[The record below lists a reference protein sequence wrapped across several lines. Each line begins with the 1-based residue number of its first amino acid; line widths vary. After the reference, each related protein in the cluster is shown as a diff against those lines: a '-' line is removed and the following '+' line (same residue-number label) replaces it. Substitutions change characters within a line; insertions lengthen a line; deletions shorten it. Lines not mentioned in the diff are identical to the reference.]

1 MDRSRYLSILGI
13 SASLPL
19 ARPEEETGPIGNDI
33 YLDLVKVSEQAAVES
48 LPKQQADGGLRDEHE
63 ILQPEATAS
72 FLLSLNAL
80 FLAPQVG
87 LPSRRRTTL
96 AGCHVLLD
104 RFHALN
110 ETVQFAAL

>member
-19 ARPEEETGPIGNDI
+19 AQPEEETGPIGNDI

-48 LPKQQADGGLRDEHE
+48 LPKQQADGGLRDKHE

-72 FLLSLNAL
+72 FLLSLTAM
-80 FLAPQVG
+80 FLAPQSG
-87 LPSRRRTTL
+87 YYFGTEHPSQGVTFYLTDL
-96 AGCHVLLD
+96 NP
-104 RFHALN
+104 LN